1 MRKTTD
7 IPYPGARA
15 YQEADHD
22 RFGGRAAAA
31 ATVVDL
37 WSANRLTVVSGSV
50 ASGKTSLIRAGA
62 YPEMR
67 DKQADVFPVGLLSHG
82 MTFPFAA
89 IPGYNPYT
97 LSLLRSWS
105 PAEVPTRLAGVTV
118 SEHLRDVTRGQ
129 AERVI
134 FAVIDQL
141 DDLVL
146 DVGSGTRRVWR
157 REFLTEIAQAC
168 EDHPRLHL
176 LAVGRTEAADLIMSL
191 LGGGATYQVQPLS
204 PQEAI
209 EAAVRPASK
218 AGRELT
224 EAAAELLID
233 DLRTSRVGR
242 PASVRHIVASH
253 VEPRLLQAA
262 CLQLWRNLPA
272 GLPVV
277 TDWAVREFSDVDSA
291 LAHYCGRALGRV
303 AAEHDLTHRHL
314 HSWLVETFITDG
326 GTRGLVPEG
335 PITTAGMPNTVPRAL
350 VDQHVL
356 SVELRSSL
364 RWYQLLAD
372 RLVEPLRLTAEDRPG
387 PLSADDYLRA
397 AERDLAQGETGLA
410 QRHAERVVQARP
422 SMRMEADAE
431 SLLGNV
437 AYEEEKAAEA
447 APHYREAASLL
458 EAAGDTSGAARQ
470 LAAVGQALLAQ
481 GLASE
486 ATSQLQASV
495 DRAPSDPVFQTQL
508 AQALWHS
515 GQGRA
520 AVAVLGGVLG
530 IDGANREALRLRG
543 EILADL
549 GDARDAILDL
559 ERQSI
564 PDLPSTRAARG
575 LALAKLG
582 NHSAAT
588 KEIDEAVARAPRN
601 GPVLLYA
608 ARASALTGDKV
619 STGELAKR
627 AIDATDPP
635 LSRSHLQV
643 ALKLSGR

>member
-1 MRKTTD
+1 
-7 IPYPGARA
+7 
-15 YQEADHD
+15 
-22 RFGGRAAAA
+22 
-31 ATVVDL
+31 
-37 WSANRLTVVSGSV
+37 
-50 ASGKTSLIRAGA
+50 
-62 YPEMR
+62 
-67 DKQADVFPVGLLSHG
+67 
-82 MTFPFAA
+82 
-89 IPGYNPYT
+89 
-97 LSLLRSWS
+97 
-105 PAEVPTRLAGVTV
+105 
-118 SEHLRDVTRGQ
+118 
-129 AERVI
+129 
-134 FAVIDQL
+134 
-141 DDLVL
+141 
-146 DVGSGTRRVWR
+146 
-157 REFLTEIAQAC
+157 
-168 EDHPRLHL
+168 
-176 LAVGRTEAADLIMSL
+176 
-191 LGGGATYQVQPLS
+191 
-204 PQEAI
+204 
-209 EAAVRPASK
+209 
-218 AGRELT
+218 
-224 EAAAELLID
+224 
-233 DLRTSRVGR
+233 
-242 PASVRHIVASH
+242 
-253 VEPRLLQAA
+253 
-262 CLQLWRNLPA
+262 
-272 GLPVV
+272 
-277 TDWAVREFSDVDSA
+277 
-291 LAHYCGRALGRV
+291 
-303 AAEHDLTHRHL
+303 
-314 HSWLVETFITDG
+314 
-326 GTRGLVPEG
+326 
-335 PITTAGMPNTVPRAL
+335 
-350 VDQHVL
+350 
-356 SVELRSSL
+356 
-364 RWYQLLAD
+364 
-372 RLVEPLRLTAEDRPG
+372 
-387 PLSADDYLRA
+387 
-397 AERDLAQGETGLA
+397 
-410 QRHAERVVQARP
+410 
-422 SMRMEADAE
+422 MRMEADAE